1 MLCFQGS
8 FKKEIGID
16 LLAETYK
23 MLSSPL
29 DISVLVDVWS

>member
-23 MLSSPL
+23 MLSLAL
-29 DISVLVDVWS
+29 DLSVLVDIWS